1 MNTAVKLGV
10 YVSGLVVVFGGA
22 LGVGALAGPLPVETP
37 RTSHEISDQTAG
49 HGHGADAQPA
59 SGQEGSG
66 HEMSGHEESGEAAE
80 VPGGLQVS
88 ERGFTLVPE
97 TTTLT
102 PGQETDFRFTV
113 VGTDGRPVT
122 AYKIEHEKYLHF
134 IVVSRDLGHFQ
145 HLHPEL
151 SGDGVWS
158 VPLKLPSAGT
168 YRAFADFTPNPGKNL
183 TLGMDLFA
191 PGAYTPEPAPPTSRT
206 ATVDGYTVTLTGD
219 LVPGAASML
228 TVNVTKDGKPVTDLQ
243 PYLGAYGHLVALRA
257 GDLAYL
263 HVHPETTKTA
273 GPEITFHTEVPSPGG
288 YRLFLDFQHGGTVRT
303 ADFTVQAH

>member
-1 MNTAVKLGV
+1 
-10 YVSGLVVVFGGA
+10 
-22 LGVGALAGPLPVETP
+22 
-37 RTSHEISDQTAG
+37 
-49 HGHGADAQPA
+49 
-59 SGQEGSG
+59 
-66 HEMSGHEESGEAAE
+66 MSGHEESGEVAE

-97 TTTLT
+97 KTTLA
-102 PGQETDFRFTV
+102 PGQETAFRFTV

-151 SGDGVWS
+151 NDDGVWS

-168 YRAFADFTPNPGKNL
+168 YRAFADFTPNPGMNI

-206 ATVDGYTVTLTGD
+206 ATVDGYTVTLAGD

-228 TVNVTKDGKPVTDLQ
+228 TVNVTKDGKPVADLQ

-273 GPEITFHTEVPSPGG
+273 GPAITFHTEVPSPGG